1 MEGCIIKNIVYH
13 DSIILGAGASGLM
26 VAHKYRTR
34 DIALLDANA
43 SIAQK
48 LKISG
53 GGKCNITNTSV
64 ALSNFYGDSAFV
76 KKSLETF
83 SRDDLLDFLKE
94 HGVKPVIRKNQYYF
108 CKNSAD
114 EIINIFKKTKNVYL
128 NQKVLEVEKKE
139 NFILK
144 TDTKTYACKNL
155 IIASGGL
162 SYPRIGAS
170 DIAFKIAK
178 TFGHSIVTPKP
189 ALVGFTVQKEQFWF
203 KELSGLSAEVAIKV
217 AGKTFRD
224 DMLFTHKGISGPVV
238 LNASLYWDK
247 GEMEVDFVPS
257 FSAVRLQKVRK
268 REIPLPKR
276 FLNAFLERYPLEMLK
291 CYRFAPAGNFGYSK
305 AEATRGGV
313 CTDEVD
319 AKTMMSLKEKNLF
332 FVGECL
338 DVTGEL
344 GGYNFQWAF
353 SSAQN
358 LTLGR

>member
-1 MEGCIIKNIVYH
+1 MLADKY
-13 DSIILGAGASGLM
+13 AS
-26 VAHKYRTR
+26 R
-34 DIALLDANA
+34 DIAVIDANPK
-43 SIAQK
+43 IAQK

-64 ALSNFYGDSAFV
+64 KLSNFYGDASFV
-76 KKSLETF
+76 KKSLDAF

-108 CKNSAD
+108 CKDSAD
-114 EIINIFKKTKNVYL
+114 EIINIFRGTKNLYL
-128 NQKVLEVEKKE
+128 NQKILSVEKKE
-139 NFILK
+139 HFILK
-144 TDTKTYACKNL
+144 SETKTFACKNL
-155 IIASGGL
+155 IVASGGL

-170 DIAFKIAK
+170 DIAFKIAEH
-178 TFGHSIVTPKP
+178 FGHSIVTPKP

-203 KELSGLSAEVAIKV
+203 KELSGLSTVVAIIIE
-217 AGKTFRD
+217 GRRFED
-224 DMLFTHKGISGPVV
+224 NLLFTHKGISGPVV

-247 GEMEVDFVPS
+247 GELEVDFVPS
-257 FSAVRLQKVRK
+257 LTLQKLQKVRK

-291 CYRFAPAGNFGYSK
+291 SYRFAPAGNFGYSK
-305 AEATRGGV
+305 AEVTRGGV
-313 CTDEVD
+313 NTSEVD
-319 AKTMMSLKEKNLF
+319 GTTMMSLKEENLF
-332 FVGECL
+332 FIGECL

-358 LTLGR
+358 TKLG

>member
-1 MEGCIIKNIVYH
+1 MEGSIIKKILYH

-34 DIALLDANA
+34 DIAVIEANA

-64 ALSNFYGDSAFV
+64 KLSNFYGDSTFV
-76 KKSLETF
+76 KQSLDAF
-83 SRDDLLDFLKE
+83 SRDDLLHFLKE
-94 HGVKPVIRKNQYYF
+94 HGVKPVIRKDQYYF
-108 CKNSAD
+108 CKDSAN
-114 EIINIFKKTKNVYL
+114 EIINIFRKTKNLYL
-128 NQKVLEVEKKE
+128 NQKVIEVEKRE
-139 NFILK
+139 NFIIK
-144 TDTKTYACKNL
+144 TDTKTYECKHL
-155 IIASGGL
+155 IVASGGL

-170 DIAFKIAK
+170 DIAFNIAK
-178 TFGHSIVTPKP
+178 DFGHSIITTKP

-203 KELSGLSAEVAIKV
+203 KDLSGLSTVVAIKV
-217 AGKTFRD
+217 GDKTFKD
-224 DMLFTHKGISGPVV
+224 DLLFTHKGISGPVV

-257 FSAVRLQKVRK
+257 LSASRLQKVRR

-276 FLNAFLERYPLEMLK
+276 FLSAFLERYPLEMLK
-291 CYRFAPAGNFGYSK
+291 SYRFAPAGNFGYSK

-313 CTDEVD
+313 NTDEVD
-319 AKTMMSLKEKNLF
+319 GKTMMSLKEKNLF

-358 LTLGR
+358 LKLGR